1 MVLLCLDIVNVKYTF
16 LYLRSIIFLLQVFRI
31 HLLLICCDFVTQQFF
46 FIYFIRIPDSLLS
59 SWIRFLVDEVY
70 FTLTFSELRYYLFL
84 DHQISEFFEIHYL
97 FFRITTASLFTH
109 FSPPNCFLPFP
120 FFFTFRW
127 ILDNITIIYLLILA
141 KFSTL
146 ISARDKFC
154 H

>member
-1 MVLLCLDIVNVKYTF
+1 MALLCLDIVNVKYTF
-16 LYLRSIIFLLQVFRI
+16 LYLRSIIFLLHRI
-31 HLLLICCDFVTQQFF
+31 HPLLICCDFVTQQFF
-46 FIYFIRIPDSLLS
+46 FIYFISIPDSLLS

-70 FTLTFSELRYYLFL
+70 FTLIFSELRYYLFL

-109 FSPPNCFLPFP
+109 FSPPNFFLPFP